1 MLLLLTDRTR
11 EVTGP
16 PAEASEEGDSQVR
29 LRGYTDRLQTLGI
42 CSEMAEEFS
51 LSYREDII
59 RDQRVLRKLQR
70 SLTAHTE
77 SSGQP
82 SPPGGTKLC

>member
-1 MLLLLTDRTR
+1 MLLRLTDRTR

-70 SLTAHTE
+70 SLTAHIRE
-77 SSGQP
+77 LRAAFSSRWN
-82 SPPGGTKLC
+82 